1 MNIANFDSESSDM
14 QETHPVFEDL
24 YHEVRRREK
33 RLYSDGQLMFLPDID
48 SSHVHYKEWQ
58 IRKRSSQKLIDYLA
72 KKNMP
77 LNILEIGCG
86 NGWLSSR
93 LSSIKNSK
101 VIGLDINELEIL
113 QAKRVFK
120 KDNLE
125 FICGSFTPAMFPGK
139 KFDVILFAA
148 SLQYFSLANDIL
160 QQALTFLTDKG
171 EVHIIDTPF
180 YSRREID
187 GAMLRA
193 KEYFA
198 MLDCPEMAAYYFYH
212 TLNDLKLFNH
222 RVLANPSGVIN
233 RLNKRHPFYWIAITH

>member
-1 MNIANFDSESSDM
+1 MKIANFDNESSDM
-14 QETHPVFEDL
+14 QETNSVFEDL

-33 RLYSDGQLMFLPDID
+33 RLYSDGQLMFLPDVD
-48 SSHVHYKEWQ
+48 PSHVHFKEWQ
-58 IRKRSSQKLIDYLA
+58 VRKRSSQKLLAYLA

-125 FICGSFTPAMFPGK
+125 FICDSFNPGIFHGT

-148 SLQYFSLANDIL
+148 SLQYFPSVNQIL
-160 QQALTFLTDKG
+160 RSALTCLKG
-171 EVHIIDTPF
+171 NGEIHIMDTPF
-180 YSRREID
+180 YNPGEIAD
-187 GAMLRA
+187 AMLRA

-198 MLDCPEMAAYYFYH
+198 MLNCPEMAAYYFYH
-212 TLNDLKLFNH
+212 TVKNLKLFNY
-222 RVLANPSGVIN
+222 RVLANPASLVN
-233 RLNKRHPFYWIAITH
+233 RLSKRQGFYWIAVTH